1 MNPGGKKNR
10 TLRKDPVLDG
20 ALRIRDQMELTGEWP
35 ETKNRRCKLV
45 ENEKEKSDFFF
56 SF

>member
-1 MNPGGKKNR
+1 
-10 TLRKDPVLDG
+10 
-20 ALRIRDQMELTGEWP
+20 MELTGEWP

-56 SF
+56 ILIKEIKQETNLSSRIP